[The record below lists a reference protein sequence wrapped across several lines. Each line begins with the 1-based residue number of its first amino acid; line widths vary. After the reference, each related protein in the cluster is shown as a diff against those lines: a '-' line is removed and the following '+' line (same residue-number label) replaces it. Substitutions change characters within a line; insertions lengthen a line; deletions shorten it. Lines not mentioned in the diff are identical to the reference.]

1 MAKKEQKEKSIEET
15 LWESANKLR
24 GSVEPSEYK
33 HVVLSLIFLK
43 YAFDRFVE
51 RRDELIAEGKEAFV
65 NQPVFYNAKNVFYL
79 SEASRWDYLMENA
92 KQNDIAIKID
102 AALAQV
108 EKDNLALKGALPS
121 NYYSGLGL
129 DRTKLASL
137 LDVIG
142 KIDTQKDREH
152 DLIGR
157 VYEYFLGKF
166 AIAEGKGKGE
176 YYTPKT
182 IVNLIAE
189 MIQPYRGKIYDPCC
203 GSGGMFVQ
211 SMKFIEAHHGNKKD
225 ISVYGQEYTNTT
237 YKLAKMNLAIRGI
250 ACNLGEKAADT
261 FHDDQHKD
269 LKADFIMANPPFNQK
284 AWRAE
289 NELTND
295 PRWHGYD
302 VPPTSNANYGWIL
315 NIVSKLSTNGMA
327 GFLLANGALSGDGT
341 ELNIR
346 RQLLK
351 NHLVEAIVIL
361 PRNMFYSTDIS
372 VTLWILAG
380 NRKARTVEQNGEL
393 VKYRNRENEV
403 LFIDLRQWGEPFE
416 KKYIQ
421 FTLEQISQIAENFH
435 NWQREGYEQTY
446 RNVPE
451 YCYSATLEE
460 IEGKGWSL
468 VPSKYIEFKSRD
480 EGIDFDSK
488 MKELQAEMKELLKQ
502 KYDGYHFSEKM
513 TDIYNPFS
521 LLNSFAQQRLDDYW
535 FRSGT
540 PSYLLRL
547 LNHSE
552 ENLDELTNRYYEPQE
567 FVDYKATVE
576 KPLPMIY
583 QSGYLTI
590 KDYKPRRG
598 TFLLDFPNNEV
609 KAGFVSLVASEYLKP
624 QKQSVN
630 SWLQDIL
637 DALEDGKPDTLRQLF
652 TSFLADIP
660 YTMRRKNDER
670 ERERYFHY
678 TFYLIFRLVSVY
690 TVYTEKE
697 QSEGR
702 VDCIVEVPDYVYI
715 FEFKLDGTAEEALRQ
730 IEEKGYARP
739 YEGDKRTLYKIGVSF
754 SSQTGTV
761 EQWEWI

>member
-1 MAKKEQKEKSIEET
+1 MAKKIQKEKNIEET

-51 RRDELIAEGKEAFV
+51 RRNELIAEGKEAFV
-65 NQPVFYNAKNVFYL
+65 DQSVFYNAKNVFYL
-79 SEASRWDYLMENA
+79 SEVSRWDNLMENA

-108 EKDNLALKGALPS
+108 EKDNPALKGALPS

-142 KIDTQKDREH
+142 KIDTQKDKEH

-289 NELTND
+289 NELTAD

-315 NIVSKLSTNGMA
+315 NIVSKLSANGMA

-380 NRKARTVEQNGEL
+380 NRKARTVEQNGQL

-421 FTLEQISQIAENFH
+421 FTQEQISRISENFH

-446 RNVPE
+446 QNVPE

-460 IEGKGWSL
+460 IEAKGWSL

-480 EGIDFDSK
+480 EGIDFDSR

-502 KYDGYHFSEKM
+502 EEKSNI
-513 TDIYNPFS
+513 D
-521 LLNSFAQQRLDDYW
+521 LLNLFK
-535 FRSGT
+535 
-540 PSYLLRL
+540 
-547 LNHSE
+547 
-552 ENLDELTNRYYEPQE
+552 EL
-567 FVDYKATVE
+567 
-576 KPLPMIY
+576 
-583 QSGYLTI
+583 GY
-590 KDYKPRRG
+590 G
-598 TFLLDFPNNEV
+598 
-609 KAGFVSLVASEYLKP
+609 
-624 QKQSVN
+624 
-630 SWLQDIL
+630 
-637 DALEDGKPDTLRQLF
+637 
-652 TSFLADIP
+652 
-660 YTMRRKNDER
+660 
-670 ERERYFHY
+670 
-678 TFYLIFRLVSVY
+678 
-690 TVYTEKE
+690 
-697 QSEGR
+697 
-702 VDCIVEVPDYVYI
+702 
-715 FEFKLDGTAEEALRQ
+715 
-730 IEEKGYARP
+730 IE
-739 YEGDKRTLYKIGVSF
+739 
-754 SSQTGTV
+754 
-761 EQWEWI
+761 

>member
-1 MAKKEQKEKSIEET
+1 MAKKIQKEKNIEET

-51 RRDELIAEGKEAFV
+51 RRNELIAEGKEAFV
-65 NQPVFYNAKNVFYL
+65 DQSVFYNAKNVFYL
-79 SEASRWDYLMENA
+79 SEVSRWDNLMENA

-108 EKDNLALKGALPS
+108 EKDNPALKGALPS

-142 KIDTQKDREH
+142 KIHTQKDKEH

-284 AWRAE
+284 AWRAD
-289 NELTND
+289 NELTGD

-315 NIVSKLSTNGMA
+315 NIVSKLSANGMA

-380 NRKARTVEQNGEL
+380 NRKARTVEQNGQL

-421 FTLEQISQIAENFH
+421 FTQEQISRISENFH

-446 RNVPE
+446 QNVPE

-460 IEGKGWSL
+460 IEAKGWSL

-480 EGIDFDSK
+480 EGIDFDSR

-502 KYDGYHFSEKM
+502 EEKSNI
-513 TDIYNPFS
+513 D
-521 LLNSFAQQRLDDYW
+521 LLNLFK
-535 FRSGT
+535 
-540 PSYLLRL
+540 
-547 LNHSE
+547 
-552 ENLDELTNRYYEPQE
+552 EL
-567 FVDYKATVE
+567 
-576 KPLPMIY
+576 
-583 QSGYLTI
+583 GY
-590 KDYKPRRG
+590 G
-598 TFLLDFPNNEV
+598 
-609 KAGFVSLVASEYLKP
+609 
-624 QKQSVN
+624 
-630 SWLQDIL
+630 
-637 DALEDGKPDTLRQLF
+637 
-652 TSFLADIP
+652 
-660 YTMRRKNDER
+660 
-670 ERERYFHY
+670 
-678 TFYLIFRLVSVY
+678 
-690 TVYTEKE
+690 
-697 QSEGR
+697 
-702 VDCIVEVPDYVYI
+702 
-715 FEFKLDGTAEEALRQ
+715 
-730 IEEKGYARP
+730 IE
-739 YEGDKRTLYKIGVSF
+739 
-754 SSQTGTV
+754 
-761 EQWEWI
+761 